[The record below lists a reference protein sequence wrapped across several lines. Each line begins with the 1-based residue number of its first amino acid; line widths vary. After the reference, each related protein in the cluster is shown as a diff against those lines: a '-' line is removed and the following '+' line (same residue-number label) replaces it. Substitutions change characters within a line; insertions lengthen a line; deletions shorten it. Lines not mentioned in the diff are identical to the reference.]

1 MAKRKRER
9 TRTPASKFEQFL
21 DALQDYLKTGA
32 TLAPRNAPR
41 ELEFRNAIRE
51 FQVLVRNLVNG
62 DIATARRLGRI
73 VDVHTLRR
81 LDERLQQLRAVELTR
96 EMTEVLRRTSA

>member
-1 MAKRKRER
+1 MAKRRRKR
-9 TRTPASKFEQFL
+9 TRTPASEFEQFL

-41 ELEFRNAIRE
+41 GPEFRNAIRE
-51 FQVLVRNLVNG
+51 FQVLVNNLVRG

>member
-1 MAKRKRER
+1 MAKRTKRAAR
-9 TRTPASKFEQFL
+9 SSFDQFL
-21 DALQDYLKTGA
+21 DVLEEYLKTGA

-41 ELEFRNAIRE
+41 GPEFRGAIRE
-51 FQVLVRNLVNG
+51 FQNLVNNLING
-62 DIATARRLGRI
+62 DIATARRLGQV

-81 LDERLQQLRAVELTR
+81 LDERIQQLRAVELTR